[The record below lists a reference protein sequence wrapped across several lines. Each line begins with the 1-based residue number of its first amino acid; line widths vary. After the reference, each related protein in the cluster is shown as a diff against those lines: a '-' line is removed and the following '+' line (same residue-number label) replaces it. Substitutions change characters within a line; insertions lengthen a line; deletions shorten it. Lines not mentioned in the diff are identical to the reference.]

1 MPFLTNIALVIV
13 TCAHL
18 LFGLGNLLGVPP
30 QDLFLAKETGPGV
43 AGMERLLQWVFAG
56 WYISSI
62 IGVLVA
68 YNRERREHIKS
79 LFFNRSMQ
87 LL

>member
-1 MPFLTNIALVIV
+1 MSSLTNISLVIV

-30 QDLFLAKETGPGV
+30 QDLFLAKETNPGV

-68 YNRERREHIKS
+68 YNRERREHIIS